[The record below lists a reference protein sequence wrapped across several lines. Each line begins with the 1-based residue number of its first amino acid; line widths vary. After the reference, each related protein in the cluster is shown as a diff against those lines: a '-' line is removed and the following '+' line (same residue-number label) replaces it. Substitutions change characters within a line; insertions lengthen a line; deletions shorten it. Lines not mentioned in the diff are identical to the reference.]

1 MTTANHRRV
10 RVHGSPWQGVA
21 DACASAA
28 KQFNDPVAMEGVN
41 AATTAYVAIE
51 ALGQALSQV
60 GKHTVESVAI
70 HPSVAAY
77 LEELGKYVLAA
88 SEPTQQVG
96 ASVTRA
102 HSEKI
107 NRVVESDRKERKWDI
122 SVHDG
127 GGHTGQGRHRIGRRA
142 V

>member
-1 MTTANHRRV
+1 MSAPTDRRR

-21 DACASAA
+21 DACQSAA
-28 KQFNDPVAMEGVN
+28 KQFSDPVAMEGMN

-51 ALGQALSQV
+51 ALGKALSQV
-60 GKHTVESVAI
+60 GKHTVDTVAI
-70 HPSVAAY
+70 DPKVASY

-102 HSEKI
+102 HQPKI
-107 NRVVESDRKERKWDI
+107 DRILDGDSRERKWDVT
-122 SVHDG
+122 VHDG
-127 GGHTGQGRHRIGRRA
+127 TGHTGAGRHRIGRRA
-142 V
+142 G

>member
-1 MTTANHRRV
+1 MSAPTDRRR

-21 DACASAA
+21 DACQSAA

-51 ALGQALSQV
+51 ALGKALSQV
-60 GKHTVESVAI
+60 GKTTVESVAI

-102 HSEKI
+102 HQPKI
-107 NRVVESDRKERKWDI
+107 DRVVEGDRREAKWDI
-122 SVHDG
+122 AAHQG
-127 GGHTGQGRHRIGRRA
+127 AGHTGRGRHRIGRRA

>member
-21 DACASAA
+21 DACHSAA

-51 ALGQALSQV
+51 ALGKALSQV
-60 GKHTVESVAI
+60 GKHTVDTVKI
-70 HPSVAAY
+70 DPSVAAY
-77 LEELGKYVLAA
+77 LEGLGDYVLKA
-88 SEPTQQVG
+88 SQPTQEVG
-96 ASVTRA
+96 AAVVRA
-102 HSEKI
+102 HQPKI
-107 NRVVESDRKERKWDI
+107 DRVVEADRREAKWDI
-122 SVHDG
+122 AAHSG
-127 GGHTGQGRHRIGRRA
+127 SGHTGRGRHRIGRRA